1 MKTRATDE
9 KMQQTITNTGITIKI
24 RKILGLLLF
33 EGFLQSIVVFS
44 NLLMIIEMTTNNRAK
59 KNPDNAIIRKEVVSM
74 LSMQVADSDRETL

>member
-9 KMQQTITNTGITIKI
+9 KMQQTITNTGISIRI

-33 EGFLQSIVVFS
+33 ERFLHSIVVFS

-74 LSMQVADSDRETL
+74 LSMQVADSDKETL